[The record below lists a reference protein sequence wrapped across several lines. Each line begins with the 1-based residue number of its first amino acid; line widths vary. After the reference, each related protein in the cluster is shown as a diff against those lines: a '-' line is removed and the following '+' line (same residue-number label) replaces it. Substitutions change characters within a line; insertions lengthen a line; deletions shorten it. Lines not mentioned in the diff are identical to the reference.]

1 LFLLTTTQPVSGAAT
16 LRRNAGNLIYQANG
30 STLPANDS
38 FSCIITDYHGGLATN
53 QVQVLNLASGQ
64 CPQPNQIILLGNPSL
79 SSMIRFHASSG
90 QTWRIQASDDL
101 GTGAWTTI
109 ATVIAGP
116 DGIIDANDA
125 LGVGHARRFYRA
137 VMP

>member
-1 LFLLTTTQPVSGAAT
+1 
-16 LRRNAGNLIYQANG
+16 
-30 STLPANDS
+30 
-38 FSCIITDYHGGLATN
+38 
-53 QVQVLNLASGQ
+53 
-64 CPQPNQIILLGNPSL
+64 
-79 SSMIRFHASSG
+79 
-90 QTWRIQASDDL
+90 L

>member
-1 LFLLTTTQPVSGAAT
+1 LFLLTTTQPVSGQAT
-16 LRRNAGNLIYQANG
+16 LRRNAGNLIYKANG
-30 STLPANDS
+30 FTLPANDS

-64 CPQPNQIILLGNPSL
+64 NPQSNQILLLGNPSL
-79 SSMIRFHASSG
+79 SPLIRFHASSG

>member
-1 LFLLTTTQPVSGAAT
+1 V
-16 LRRNAGNLIYQANG
+16 
-30 STLPANDS
+30 
-38 FSCIITDYHGGLATN
+38 
-53 QVQVLNLASGQ
+53 
-64 CPQPNQIILLGNPSL
+64 
-79 SSMIRFHASSG
+79 
-90 QTWRIQASDDL
+90 

>member
-30 STLPANDS
+30 ATLPANDS

-64 CPQPNQIILLGNPSL
+64 NPQSNQILLLGNPSL
-79 SSMIRFHASSG
+79 PPLIRFHAAPG
-90 QTWRIQASDDL
+90 QTWRIQACDDL
-101 GTGAWTTI
+101 AAGVWTTI

-116 DGIIDANDA
+116 DGIIDATDA
-125 LGVGHARRFYRA
+125 LGVGVAQRFYRA